1 MIFECK
7 SNSTKFKPF
16 LLLTTLMIPNLSYS
30 QKFKMPE
37 SAVYDTLTKR
47 YFVSNFGD
55 GSIIE
60 IDSTGEK
67 TYFKKGL
74 SKALGILIYKNI
86 LYVVDNPKSVKGFD
100 ITDGSIELDIEI
112 KEAQFINDITSDD
125 SGFLYVTGSSTGIIF
140 RIDISSKT
148 YSPFMKTHGGPN
160 GITYDKSKNRL
171 LMCYFMEKSP
181 IDEIN
186 LEDSTISRIITTE
199 FTKLDGITLDC
210 DGNFYIS
217 EWGPGSFEN
226 GYTKEGKIYKY
237 DNSFK
242 KEPELISSIHH
253 GPADIYFNKEKN
265 ELVIP
270 SLLSDTVEFIP
281 LKK

>member
-1 MIFECK
+1 
-7 SNSTKFKPF
+7 
-16 LLLTTLMIPNLSYS
+16 
-30 QKFKMPE
+30 MPE
-37 SAVYDTLTKR
+37 SAAYDSLTKR
-47 YFVSNFGD
+47 YFISNFGD

-60 IDSTGEK
+60 IDSTGGK
-67 TYFKKGL
+67 TYFRKGL
-74 SKALGILIYKNI
+74 SKPLGILIYENI

-100 ITDGSIELDIEI
+100 ITDGNIKLDTEI

-140 RIDISSKT
+140 RIDIASKT

-171 LMCYFMEKSP
+171 LMCYFMEKAP

-199 FTKLDGITLDC
+199 FTNLDGIVLDL
-210 DGNFYIS
+210 DGNVYIS
-217 EWGPGSFEN
+217 EWGPGSFET

-242 KEPELISSIHH
+242 KGPELISSIHH
-253 GPADIYFNKEKN
+253 GPADIYFNKYKN

-270 SLLSDTVEFIP
+270 SLLSDTLEFIP
-281 LKK
+281 LKNK

>member
-1 MIFECK
+1 LPIK
-7 SNSTKFKPF
+7 QF
-16 LLLTTLMIPNLSYS
+16 LLLTALNLAGLSYA
-30 QKFKMPE
+30 QEFKMPE
-37 SAVYDTLTKR
+37 SAVYDPLAKR

-55 GSIIE
+55 GSLIE

-67 TYFKKGL
+67 KYFKKGL
-74 SKALGILIYKNI
+74 SKPLGILIYENI

-100 ITDGSIELDIEI
+100 ITDGNIKLDMEI
-112 KEAQFINDITSDD
+112 KEAQFINDIASDD

-140 RIDISSKT
+140 KIDIASKT

-160 GITYDKSKNRL
+160 GIIYDKSKNRL
-171 LMCYFMEKSP
+171 LICYFMEKAP

-199 FTKLDGITLDC
+199 FTNLDGIVLDC

-217 EWGPGSFEN
+217 EWGPGSFES
-226 GYTKEGKIYKY
+226 GYTKHGKIYKY
-237 DNSFK
+237 DNSFT
-242 KEPELISSIHH
+242 KEPEIVSSIHH
-253 GPADIYFNKEKN
+253 GPADIYFNKYKN

-270 SLLSDTVEFIP
+270 SLLSDTVEFIT
-281 LKK
+281 LKY